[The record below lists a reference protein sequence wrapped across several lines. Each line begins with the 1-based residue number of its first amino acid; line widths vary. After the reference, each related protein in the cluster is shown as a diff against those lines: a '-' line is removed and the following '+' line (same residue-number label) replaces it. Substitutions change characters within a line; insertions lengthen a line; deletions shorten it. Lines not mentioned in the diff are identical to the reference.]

1 MADTGYSPGC
11 IQTHMVRWRLHLLPF
26 LKKNN
31 TDTYTEIL
39 GCSFLEEKLP
49 FLTPSSQRRFK
60 RSIRILNSYLS
71 TGSIPK
77 HGLRVPPH
85 PLPGEIG
92 NVVKKLIEH
101 KLSERCRLTTLEH
114 YQRIMSAFIVS
125 LSINGK
131 SRLCDITEDDVVGF
145 LKVQESNTS
154 RFTIM
159 RQFYEYV
166 GKFHPEA
173 PNFSYVF
180 EFAKPLKREK
190 LPSTYTAEEIRA
202 IERNVDRSAPIGKR
216 TYAMIL
222 LASRLGLRISDIINL
237 RFSNIDWDES
247 MISIIQQ
254 KTGNPVEFP
263 LLKIVGEAL
272 VDYLKVRPVCDN
284 DTIFVSHTKPF
295 TSLNRSG
302 VGRLISNVI
311 TQCGIDCS
319 GRKHGPH
326 SLRFSLGERLLENSI
341 GLPII
346 SETLGHSGSDV
357 TMTYL
362 RIDVNHLRECMI
374 DVPLVNEEFYEQQNG
389 TFYI

>member
-1 MADTGYSPGC
+1 MEVSGYSPGC

-26 LKKNN
+26 LNKNN
-31 TDTYTEIL
+31 TDIYTNEL
-39 GCSFLEEKLP
+39 GRSFLEQKLP
-49 FLTPSSQRRFK
+49 LLTPSGQRRFK

-71 TGSIPK
+71 TGCIPK
-77 HGLRVPPH
+77 HGPRVSPH
-85 PLPGEIG
+85 PLSGEIG
-92 NVVKKLIEH
+92 HIVKNLIEH
-101 KLSERCRLTTLEH
+101 KRGERCRLTTLEH
-114 YQRIMSAFIVS
+114 YQRIMSDFIIG

-131 SRLCDITEDDVVGF
+131 SRLCDITEDDVVRF
-145 LKVQESNTS
+145 LSVQESNYS

-159 RQFYEYV
+159 RQFYQYV

-173 PNFSYVF
+173 PNFIYVF

-190 LPSTYTAEEIRA
+190 RPSTYTAEEISA
-202 IERNVDRSAPIGKR
+202 IERYVDRSNPIGKR

-237 RFSNIDWDES
+237 KFSNIDWDES
-247 MISIIQQ
+247 MISLVQQ
-254 KTGNPVEFP
+254 KTGNPLNLP
-263 LLKIVGEAL
+263 LLKIVGEAM
-272 VDYLKVRPVCDN
+272 VDYLKVRPACKN
-284 DTIFVSHTKPF
+284 DTIFVTHTKPF
-295 TSLNRSG
+295 TPLNRSG
-302 VGRLISNVI
+302 VGRLISNII

-326 SLRFSLGERLLENSI
+326 SLRFSLGERLLENRI
-341 GLPII
+341 GLPTI

-362 RIDVNHLRECMI
+362 RIDIDQLKECMM
-374 DVPLVNEEFYEQQNG
+374 DVPPVNEEFYEQQNG